1 MRPNPAVLA
10 SSDTFF
16 ITFLASFLIWF
27 MLAGLVVLW
36 VIDGKIK
43 KEEALHAFIATLVA
57 WLITEMLKS
66 FIPSQRPFVTQ
77 ELVPL
82 TITIPGIASFP
93 SGHSAAAFATAT
105 TVWLHE
111 KRSGYYFLVLAV
123 LVALGRI
130 LSNVHTVTDVLGGA
144 SIGVLTSYFLERMHV
159 ERLLRR

>member
-1 MRPNPAVLA
+1 
-10 SSDTFF
+10 
-16 ITFLASFLIWF
+16 